1 MSSDQNRDRDVLTGG
16 LLVAGTTSDAGKSL
30 VAAALC
36 RWLARQGHRV
46 APFKAQNMSNNS
58 MVCPDGAE
66 IGRAQWLQALAAGVV
81 PEAAMNPVLLKPGS
95 DLRSHVVLMGEPF
108 GELSSSGWTT
118 DRAVLADTALRAF
131 DDLRARFDVI
141 VAEGAGSPAE
151 INLRADDYVNMGLAR
166 HGGLPVVVVGD
177 IDRGGVFAAMFGTL
191 ALLCAEDQALV
202 AGWVINKFRGDPGLL
217 SPALQDFRDL
227 TGRPVLGTL
236 PWLHDVWI
244 DAEDALAV
252 AGWAAGRP
260 TQNETLH
267 VAVVRFPRVSNTTD
281 VDALA
286 AEPGVAVTVTAD
298 PDVISAAHL
307 VVLPGSRATV
317 SDLEWLRH
325 RGIGEALVIRQRNS
339 KPILGVCG
347 GYQMLATAIV
357 DTVESGRG
365 RVPGLAL
372 LPTTVTFDRSKHL
385 SLCSDSWRGYPVESY
400 QIHHGQAALE
410 TNDPR
415 SVTVE
420 RFLDGFRMGTT
431 WGTSGHGLFENDAFR
446 RSWLTEVAGQ
456 AGVGWRAARD
466 APSFRTLRSDM
477 LDRLADAVEQHLDTD
492 RILELIDRGCGPVP
506 FVPPGVP

>member
-1 MSSDQNRDRDVLTGG
+1 MHRTRTALSGG

-30 VAAALC
+30 VTAGLC

-66 IGRAQWLQALAAGVV
+66 IGRAQWLQAQAAGAS

-108 GELSSSGWTT
+108 GELSSSDWSAG
-118 DRAVLADTALRAF
+118 RAVLAETARHAL
-131 DDLRARFDVI
+131 DDLRTRFDVI
-141 VAEGAGSPAE
+141 IAEGAGSPTE

-166 HGGLPVVVVGD
+166 HAGLPVVVVGD

-191 ALLCAEDQALV
+191 ALLSAEDQALV

-217 SPALQDFRDL
+217 SSALRDFEGM

-236 PWLHDVWI
+236 PWLDDVWI

-252 AGWAAGRP
+252 AGWATDDP
-260 TQNETLH
+260 SETEALR

-298 PDVISAAHL
+298 PDVVRTAHL

-317 SDLEWLRH
+317 ADLEWLRD
-325 RGIGEALVIRQRNS
+325 RGIAQALATRQRRA
-339 KPILGVCG
+339 KPILGICG
-347 GYQMLATAIV
+347 GYQMLATTIC
-357 DTVESGRG
+357 DTVESCRG
-365 RVPGLAL
+365 VVDGLAL
-372 LPTTVTFDRSKHL
+372 LPTKVTF
-385 SLCSDSWRGYPVESY
+385 SDAKQLALWSGSWQGEPVESY
-400 QIHHGQAALE
+400 QIHHGEVGLD
-410 TNDPR
+410 TDDPR
-415 SVTVE
+415 SRTTE
-420 RFLDGFRMGTT
+420 PFLDGYRMGAT

-446 RSWLTEVAGQ
+446 RAWLTEVADQ
-456 AGVGWRAARD
+456 AGMGWHAARD
-466 APSFRTLRSDM
+466 APGFRSRRDDM
-477 LDRLADAVEQHLDTD
+477 LDRLADAVEKHLDTD
-492 RILELIDRGCGPVP
+492 RLLELIGRGCGPVP
-506 FVPPGVP
+506 FVPPGAP

>member
-1 MSSDQNRDRDVLTGG
+1 M
-16 LLVAGTTSDAGKSL
+16 
-30 VAAALC
+30 
-36 RWLARQGHRV
+36 

-118 DRAVLADTALRAF
+118 DRAILADTALRAF
-131 DDLRARFDVI
+131 DDLRSRFDI
-141 VAEGAGSPAE
+141 IIAEGAGSPTE

-166 HGGLPVVVVGD
+166 HGRLPVVVVGD
-177 IDRGGVFAAMFGTL
+177 IDRGGVFAAMFGTV
-191 ALLCAEDQALV
+191 ALLSAEDQSLV

-217 SPALQDFRDL
+217 SSALHDFGDM
-227 TGRPVLGTL
+227 TGRPVLGVL
-236 PWLHDVWI
+236 PWLDDVWI

-252 AGWAAGRP
+252 AGWAGSRP

-267 VAVVRFPRVSNTTD
+267 AAVVRFPRVSNTTD

-298 PDVISAAHL
+298 PDVIRAAHL

-317 SDLEWLRH
+317 SDLEWLSH
-325 RGIGEALVIRQRNS
+325 RGIGEALVTRQREG
-339 KPILGVCG
+339 KPILGICG
-347 GYQMLATAIV
+347 GYQMLGTVIV

-365 RVPGLAL
+365 RISGLAL
-372 LPTTVTFDRSKHL
+372 LPTTVTFDRSKHRA
-385 SLCSDSWRGYPVESY
+385 LCSDSWRGDPVDSY
-400 QIHHGQAALE
+400 QIHHGRVALE
-410 TNDPR
+410 TTDPR
-415 SVTVE
+415 SGTVE
-420 RFLDGFRMGTT
+420 RFLDGFQMGTT
-431 WGTSGHGLFENDAFR
+431 WGTSGHGLFENDSFR

-456 AGVGWRAARD
+456 AGVSWQAAAD
-466 APSFRTLRSDM
+466 APSFRTLRNKM
-477 LDRLADAVEQHLDTD
+477 LDSLADAVEQHLDTD
-492 RILELIDRGCGPVP
+492 RLLELID
-506 FVPPGVP
+506 